1 MLLYGQR
8 IDYFVCAHKH
18 RELEAVT
25 GYTDDGNAVVIRI
38 PSICGMDG
46 YAQKLGYGG
55 RPGALA
61 MVIERGYGRRCVY
74 PIAL

>member
-1 MLLYGQR
+1 M
-8 IDYFVCAHKH
+8 DYFLCAHKH
-18 RELEAVT
+18 REQEAVT
-25 GYTDDGNAVVIRI
+25 GFTGDGNAVVIRV

-61 MVIERGYGRRCVY
+61 MVIERGYGRRCLY
-74 PIAL
+74 PIVLE

>member
-1 MLLYGQR
+1 M
-8 IDYFVCAHKH
+8 DYFLCAHKH
-18 RELEAVT
+18 REQEAVT
-25 GYTDDGNAVVIRI
+25 GFTDDGNAVVIRV

-61 MVIERGYGRRCVY
+61 MVIERGYGRRCLY
-74 PIAL
+74 PIVLE